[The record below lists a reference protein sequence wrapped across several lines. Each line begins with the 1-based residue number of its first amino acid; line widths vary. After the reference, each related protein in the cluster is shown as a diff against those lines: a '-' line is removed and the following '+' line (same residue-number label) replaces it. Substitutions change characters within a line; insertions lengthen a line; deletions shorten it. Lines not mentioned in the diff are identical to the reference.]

1 MIIQGKN
8 QRIQISLDLS
18 PELYET
24 LKNVAQQLNGD
35 TAEVLLKG
43 IVLMEVAVEAKQ
55 KGKHL
60 WIVDENQNL
69 ETEVVGI

>member
-1 MIIQGKN
+1 MTVQGEN
-8 QRIQISLDLS
+8 QRVQISMDLS

-43 IVLMEVAVEAKQ
+43 IVLMQVAAEAKQ

-60 WIVDENQNL
+60 WITDENKNL
-69 ETEVVGI
+69 ETEIVGI

>member
-1 MIIQGKN
+1 MTVQGE
-8 QRIQISLDLS
+8 QRVQISMNLS

-24 LKNVAQQLNGD
+24 LKNVAQEFNGD
-35 TAEVLLKG
+35 TALVLLKG

-60 WIVDENQNL
+60 WITDENKNL
-69 ETEVVGI
+69 ETEIVGI